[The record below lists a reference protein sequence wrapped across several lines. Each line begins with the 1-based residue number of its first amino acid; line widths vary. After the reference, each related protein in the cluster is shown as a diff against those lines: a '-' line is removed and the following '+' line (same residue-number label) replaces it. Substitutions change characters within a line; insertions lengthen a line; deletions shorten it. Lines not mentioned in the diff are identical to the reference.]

1 MEEIPT
7 EESIRRSVQHVGYQ
21 HILLDSVNSTIFL
34 EKEDMKIG
42 FGSIGKGYAADKGRE
57 LLRAQDVVAG
67 IVNASGDLSSWGEQP
82 DKQSWKI
89 GIRDPFKSY
98 RMLKV
103 LKMRNASVATSG
115 STEKFVELDGQR
127 YSHIINPKTGWPST
141 GLAAVTVSGP
151 SAEFANFLSTSIM
164 VMGKKK
170 GKKLIKKFPQYR
182 SIMVKD
188 R

>member
-1 MEEIPT
+1 
-7 EESIRRSVQHVGYQ
+7 
-21 HILLDSVNSTIFL
+21 
-34 EKEDMKIG
+34 
-42 FGSIGKGYAADKGRE
+42 
-57 LLRAQDVVAG
+57 
-67 IVNASGDLSSWGEQP
+67 
-82 DKQSWKI
+82 
-89 GIRDPFKSY
+89 
-98 RMLKV
+98 MLKV